1 VVGVGVPQKNKDFS
15 SLILIRIFR
24 LYYIRSA
31 VNAVSWCE
39 KIQIKL
45 FIYMR
50 NDMFCF
56 KVVTDSQPAARRYLQ
71 TKLSHT
77 DRQRVKYLLQV
88 WLIINSQYGSLNG
101 RVGPRGLNS

>member
-1 VVGVGVPQKNKDFS
+1 
-15 SLILIRIFR
+15 
-24 LYYIRSA
+24 
-31 VNAVSWCE
+31 
-39 KIQIKL
+39 
-45 FIYMR
+45 
-50 NDMFCF
+50 MFCF

-101 RVGPRGLNS
+101 RVGPRGLISQYRSLNGHVGPTGLNS